1 MTQKQK
7 YYVVGAAALG
17 LIAFLSYKAFAKK
30 KLITS
35 LNPVK
40 PKPKPTIIVGPPTGG
55 FELPADITTRSGT
68 RLRSE
73 SNTNSAILKTY
84 NAGVKLLVID
94 NTTKSDGQ
102 WFKVKDS
109 SGNTGWMRSDV
120 VDYKITTSSGEYGSE
135 YFDYYSY
142 LDQILGV

>member
-30 KLITS
+30 KPKTS

-40 PKPKPTIIVGPPTGG
+40 PKPKPKIIVGPPTGG
-55 FELPADITTRSGT
+55 FELPADVTTRSGT

-73 SNTNSAILKTY
+73 ANTNSAIIKTY

-94 NTTKSDGQ
+94 DTMQSDGQ
-102 WFKVKDS
+102 WFKVKDG
-109 SGNTGWMRSDV
+109 GNTGWMRSDV
-120 VDYKITTSSGEYGSE
+120 VDYKITTSNGSE

-142 LDQILGV
+142 LDQIIGL